1 MSQPVSHPYYN
12 PTQPELNAIGQR
24 SKARC
29 KAIIGAMRINKV
41 FRDVKQ
47 GAPEEE
53 QALAIAQNHV
63 TFRTYLE
70 EWTKRQ

>member
-1 MSQPVSHPYYN
+1 MKHPYYN

-29 KAIIGAMRINKV
+29 QALIGAMRINKV
-41 FRDVKQ
+41 FCNVSKD
-47 GAPEEE
+47 APEEE

-70 EWTKRQ
+70 EWTKRN